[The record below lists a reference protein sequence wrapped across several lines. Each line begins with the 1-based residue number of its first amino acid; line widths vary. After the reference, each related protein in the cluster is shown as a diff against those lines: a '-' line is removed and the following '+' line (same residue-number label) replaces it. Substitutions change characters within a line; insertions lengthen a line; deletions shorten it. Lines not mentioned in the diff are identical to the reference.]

1 MVELIRL
8 IIPGFVLMVVIVSCG
23 CVSDSAEMPVTA
35 STPIPA
41 ITPKAESIVLE
52 EISDDL
58 ITVEVQKPTLSA
70 EDTEQ
75 EWMYRTRGRYLGE
88 SFTIQRSNVSGYKDL
103 TLTFSVYNYRFL
115 QYYEESGADN
125 WGTHHWWIHKAPAGQ
140 KFLFLFLREEMEGS
154 DGSRDP
160 RIWGFGSPSI
170 AVTANGRIVE
180 QDFNH
185 YPCIAI
191 RQMENTGNFND
202 DSRVSDFG
210 KIRIQSL
217 HDGKQTCEDLG
228 VLRMGRSNQWD
239 GYLIYLVPIDT
250 TPDQI
255 KVAWNFAGFGD
266 AWWTLTKRPQ

>member
-1 MVELIRL
+1 LVELIPLVLPCLVL
-8 IIPGFVLMVVIVSCG
+8 IAVLACCG
-23 CVSDSAEMPVTA
+23 CVSDSAEVPVTV
-35 STPIPA
+35 STPIPS
-41 ITPKAESIVLE
+41 ITSRVESIVLE

-58 ITVEVQKPTLSA
+58 ITVEVQKPALSA

-75 EWMYRTRGRYLGE
+75 EWMYLTRGRYLGE
-88 SFTIQRSNVSGYKDL
+88 TFTVHRDNISGYKDM
-103 TLTFSVYNYRFL
+103 TLTFSVYNYQFL
-115 QYYEESGADN
+115 QYYEESGAGD
-125 WGTHHWWIHKAPAGQ
+125 WGTHHWWMHKAPAGQ

-160 RIWGFGSPSI
+160 RIWGFGPSTI
-170 AVTANGRIVE
+170 AVNANGRIVG
-180 QDFNH
+180 QDPNH

-210 KIRIQSL
+210 KLRIQSL
-217 HDGKQTCEDLG
+217 QDGKQSCEDLG

-255 KVAWNFAGFGD
+255 QVSWGFAGFGD